1 MTPEEIL
8 AQAKTTN
15 IPKSEPEVTSEAAQE
30 KHEDALASFNTKKLD
45 DMRVSLNGLPL
56 TAEQKKQFGIEDE

>member
-15 IPKSEPEVTSEAAQE
+15 TPQPAPETTSEAAQE
-30 KHEDALASFNTKKLD
+30 AHESALADFNTEKRG
-45 DMRVSLNGLPL
+45 DMRMSLNGLQL
-56 TAEQKKQFGIEDE
+56 TPEQKKQFGMEE